1 MAQQQTFRSALN
13 GFNREDVVNYIEYL
27 NTVHTAEVNQ
37 LHSELEFLRNR
48 DSVVEVTPVVNEEAM
63 VQQNDMIQQQASRI
77 RELFDRCKAQEET
90 IAELTAR
97 LENTQTAEAAPIA
110 CPEQELEAYRRAE
123 RAERVARERAEVV
136 YHQANAVLSD
146 ATAKVDEAAAL
157 IGSMADQLSGQ
168 LSQFQSAVTG
178 SKQALHD
185 AATTLYAIRPEA
197 EDQ

>member
-1 MAQQQTFRSALN
+1 MTEQTFRSSFN
-13 GFNREDVVNYIEYL
+13 GFNREDVVRYLEYI
-27 NTVHTAEVNQ
+27 NAKHTAELNQ
-37 LHSELEFLRNR
+37 LRSELEFLRSKEVPAPAEEVCDN
-48 DSVVEVTPVVNEEAM
+48 SELVE
-63 VQQNDMIQQQASRI
+63 QQAARI
-77 RELFDRCKAQEET
+77 RELFDRCKEQEET
-90 IAELTAR
+90 IADLTAR
-97 LENTQTAEAAPIA
+97 LENVQVTEAAPIT

-197 EDQ
+197 EAQ

>member
-1 MAQQQTFRSALN
+1 MTEQTFRSSFN
-13 GFNREDVVNYIEYL
+13 GFNREDVVRYLEYI
-27 NTVHTAEVNQ
+27 NAKHAAELNQ
-37 LHSELEFLRNR
+37 LRSELEFLR
-48 DSVVEVTPVVNEEAM
+48 SKETPAPVETVCDNSELVE
-63 VQQNDMIQQQASRI
+63 QQAARI
-77 RELFDRCKAQEET
+77 RELFDRCKEQEET
-90 IAELTAR
+90 IADLTVR
-97 LENTQTAEAAPIA
+97 LESAQPTEAALVA